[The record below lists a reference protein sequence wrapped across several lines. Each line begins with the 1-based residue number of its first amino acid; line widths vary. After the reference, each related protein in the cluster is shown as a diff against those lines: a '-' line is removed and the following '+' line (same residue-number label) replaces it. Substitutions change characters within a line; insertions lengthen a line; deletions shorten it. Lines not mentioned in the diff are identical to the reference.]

1 MNFSEILADL
11 KAKAESALGALAAF
25 NDAHPDFAAVEV
37 DALNASVND
46 LAGAAKNV
54 AESAPA
60 DAQPS
65 IDDAI
70 AVVQTQLN
78 DEIAA
83 AHAKHDAALQGLT
96 AAKAAVAT
104 AHG

>member
-1 MNFSEILADL
+1 
-11 KAKAESALGALAAF
+11 
-25 NDAHPDFAAVEV
+25 
-37 DALNASVND
+37 
-46 LAGAAKNV
+46 
-54 AESAPA
+54 
-60 DAQPS
+60 
-65 IDDAI
+65 
-70 AVVQTQLN
+70 VQTQLN